1 MMNLPKVI
9 CIEHGKCGVPHGPL
23 LSLQVTKNRFF
34 EENGGNSRVAC
45 ELSSTGGKHRDN
57 VLRMITI
64 DRKYY
69 FRIEN
74 VH

>member
-1 MMNLPKVI
+1 MNLPKVI
-9 CIEHGKCGVPHGPL
+9 CIDLAWKMRG
-23 LSLQVTKNRFF
+23 
-34 EENGGNSRVAC
+34 NGGNSRVAC